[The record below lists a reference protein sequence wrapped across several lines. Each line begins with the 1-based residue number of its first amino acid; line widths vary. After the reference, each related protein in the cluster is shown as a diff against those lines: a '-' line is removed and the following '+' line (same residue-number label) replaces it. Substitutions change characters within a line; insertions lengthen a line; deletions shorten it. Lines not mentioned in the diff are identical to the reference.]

1 MSRSLDFSFASF
13 FTSLFTAFSASRP
26 AYVLLLAIVPLTG
39 CFDDSSGPA
48 DGLPKQTYVAVG
60 NSLTSGFQS
69 GGLRSDWQR
78 QGYPALLARQMGV
91 EDFQLPIID
100 TPGIGTRKIA
110 GQTTVPLFVDAN
122 GSITTRLLG
131 RPVTELLSNSRLERP
146 YNNLGVPGATARDF
160 MFAHDSNTSQEK
172 GNGFFNI
179 VLRGGLFQN
188 SSMMRQAIKQDP
200 SILTLWI
207 GNNDILGGVT
217 AGTVIEGV
225 TVTPTAAYSALMD
238 AALDTLLRETDAR
251 IFMANIPSIV
261 SIPYVTTVPTYV
273 FNPATFQPA
282 VDTSVKF
289 LTEETGVKYV
299 LLSALPEITAKIGV
313 PTALGGTGVPLEAG
327 LTLTEAE
334 AAQADALTEGYNDY
348 LKVKADAN
356 PDRLVLVDVNALLKR
371 LTAGE
376 VAGLTSTFVLLDSA
390 HSAFSL
396 DGIHPNSKGQKQ
408 IANLFLSAINTAMGT
423 GYPLV
428 E

>member
-1 MSRSLDFSFASF
+1 VFRSLSSSSTPSTYRATCF
-13 FTSLFTAFSASRP
+13 
-26 AYVLLLAIVPLTG
+26 LLLTVFLITG
-39 CFDDSSGPA
+39 CFDDASGPA
-48 DGLPKQTYVAVG
+48 SGPPAQTYVAVG
-60 NSLTSGFQS
+60 NSLTAGFQS

-78 QGYPALLARQMGV
+78 QSYPALLARQMGV
-91 EDFQLPIID
+91 ADFQLPIID
-100 TPGIGTRKIA
+100 TPGIGSRKIA
-110 GQTTVPLFVDAN
+110 GLNTVPLFVDGT

-131 RPVTELLSNSRLERP
+131 RAPTQLLTNSRLQRP
-146 YNNLGVPGATARDF
+146 YNNLGIPGATTRDF
-160 MFAHDSNTSQEK
+160 LHAYDSGSAQDK

-188 SSMMRQAIKQDP
+188 STMLRQAVKLYP

-225 TVTPTAAYSALMD
+225 TVTPTAFYADMMD
-238 AALDTLLRETDAR
+238 AALDTLMRETDAR

-261 SIPYVTTVPTYV
+261 TIPYVTTVPTYV

-282 VDTSVKF
+282 VDTSVRF

-299 LLSALPEITAKIGV
+299 LLSALPDITAKKGI
-313 PTALGGTGVPLEAG
+313 PLALGGTGVALEAG

-334 AAQADALTEGYNDY
+334 AATAEALTDGYNAY
-348 LKVKADAN
+348 LRAKADAN
-356 PDRLVLVDVNALLKR
+356 PGRLTLVDVNSLLKR

-376 VAGLTSTFVLLDSA
+376 IAGLTSTFILLDSA

-408 IANLFLSAINTAMGT
+408 IANLYLGTINAAMGT
-423 GYPLV
+423 SYPLV